1 MEQLGI
7 EPKLLLAQI
16 INFSIIIF
24 VLSKLLYKPILAML
38 EKRKKEIEKGLALSQ
53 RMQEEEV
60 KLKQKQE
67 KMLDETRKQA
77 RMILEEAKKQGK
89 EAEREIVNEAHKEA
103 KEIVEKGRLELAHL
117 HKEMEK
123 DLRKE
128 SVALATAMAKRLL
141 VSVMKED
148 KQHQLLESQLKELES
163 MKE

>member
-38 EKRKKEIEKGLALSQ
+38 EKRKKEIEKGLAISQ
-53 RMQEEEV
+53 KMQEEEA

-67 KMLDETRKQA
+67 KLLDETRKQA
-77 RMILEEAKKQGK
+77 RVIIEEAKKLGK
-89 EAEREIVNEAHKEA
+89 DAEKDIVNEAQKQA
-103 KEIVEKGRLELAHL
+103 KDIVEKGKLELDRL

-123 DLRKE
+123 DLRRQ
-128 SVALATAMAKRLL
+128 SVALAVAMTKRLL
-141 VSVMKED
+141 GSVMKE
-148 KQHQLLESQLKELES
+148 KEQHQLLEKQLKELE
-163 MKE
+163 